1 MNDKPEKL
9 WSLTDY
15 LQKMLVMGASDLFLR
30 TLGKPALRIQGQIV
44 YTDYPTPT
52 PEKMMEYADSILT
65 PLARER
71 FLSTGDIDISHT
83 LPGLSRFRINLFR
96 HEGQIGLVARAIPTG
111 KLNVQDLNLPASILD
126 LAEAPSGLILVVGP
140 TGCGK
145 STTMAAMID
154 HINRTRSGHIVTI
167 EDPIEFVHEEQKCL
181 VHHRHVGF
189 DTRSFASALKHVV
202 RQNPDVVL
210 IGEIRDSDTVRTALA
225 AALTG
230 HLILTTLHTTGA
242 VQSLDRLL
250 NFFSADSRDQA
261 RQDLAGSLVGI
272 VSMRLLPM
280 KQRKERVP
288 ALEILKATST
298 IRKIISEGR
307 FSEIYDVMKR
317 NVDQGMCTLNQ
328 SLLQLIKENKVDPEI
343 ALRAST
349 NPDELR
355 LNMQGMF
362 TGIDSIDTRN
372 RKPAE
377 ADDENGFGEA
387 GILLS

>member
-1 MNDKPEKL
+1 M
-9 WSLTDY
+9 
-15 LQKMLVMGASDLFLR
+15 
-30 TLGKPALRIQGQIV
+30 
-44 YTDYPTPT
+44 
-52 PEKMMEYADSILT
+52 
-65 PLARER
+65 
-71 FLSTGDIDISHT
+71 
-83 LPGLSRFRINLFR
+83 
-96 HEGQIGLVARAIPTG
+96 
-111 KLNVQDLNLPASILD
+111 
-126 LAEAPSGLILVVGP
+126 
-140 TGCGK
+140 
-145 STTMAAMID
+145 
-154 HINRTRSGHIVTI
+154 
-167 EDPIEFVHEEQKCL
+167 
-181 VHHRHVGF
+181 
-189 DTRSFASALKHVV
+189 
-202 RQNPDVVL
+202 

>member
-9 WSLTDY
+9 WYLTDY

-145 STTMAAMID
+145 STD
-154 HINRTRSGHIVTI
+154 HGGDDR
-167 EDPIEFVHEEQKCL
+167 PYQP
-181 VHHRHVGF
+181 
-189 DTRSFASALKHVV
+189 DTQRAYRDDRRPDRVCSRRAEVFGSSPACRIRYPVV
-202 RQNPDVVL
+202 RLGVETRCQTKSGCGV
-210 IGEIRDSDTVRTALA
+210 
-225 AALTG
+225 
-230 HLILTTLHTTGA
+230 
-242 VQSLDRLL
+242 DR
-250 NFFSADSRDQA
+250 
-261 RQDLAGSLVGI
+261 
-272 VSMRLLPM
+272 
-280 KQRKERVP
+280 
-288 ALEILKATST
+288 
-298 IRKIISEGR
+298 
-307 FSEIYDVMKR
+307 R
-317 NVDQGMCTLNQ
+317 NT
-328 SLLQLIKENKVDPEI
+328 
-343 ALRAST
+343 
-349 NPDELR
+349 
-355 LNMQGMF
+355 
-362 TGIDSIDTRN
+362 
-372 RKPAE
+372 
-377 ADDENGFGEA
+377 
-387 GILLS
+387 